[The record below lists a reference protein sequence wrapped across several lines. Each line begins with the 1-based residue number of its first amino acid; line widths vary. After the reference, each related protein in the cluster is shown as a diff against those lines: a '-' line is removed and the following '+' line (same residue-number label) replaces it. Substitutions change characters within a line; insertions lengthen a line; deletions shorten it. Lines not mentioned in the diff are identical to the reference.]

1 MNAKE
6 YLEQSRRIRQE
17 IVWINRQIEEIETS
31 LGYHPIQLD
40 DSGASKSNYREDKMS
55 ESLAKV
61 ADLYSDCQK
70 KKADLIIKDEE
81 IHRQIDKLEDIRE
94 REVLRLRYLERHPR
108 RTIAPLG
115 WRAIGFRL
123 GYTAEGVRKIHS
135 KAIKDLSE
143 ILKKESEEV

>member
-6 YLEQSRRIRQE
+6 FLEGSRRIRQE
-17 IVWINRQIEEIETS
+17 IIWINRQIEEIETS
-31 LGYHPIQLD
+31 LGYHPIELD
-40 DSGASKSNYREDKMS
+40 DSGASKSNYREDKLS

-61 ADLYSDCQK
+61 ADLYSDYQK

-81 IHRQIDKLEDIRE
+81 IHKTIDKLEDIRE
-94 REVLRLRYLERHPR
+94 REVLKLRYLERHPR
-108 RTIAPLG
+108 RLIAPLG

-143 ILKKESEEV
+143 ILKSTES

>member
-17 IVWINRQIEEIETS
+17 ILWINRQIEEIETS

-115 WRAIGFRL
+115 WRQIGFRM

-135 KAIKDLSE
+135 KAIKNLSE
-143 ILKKESEEV
+143 ILKSTES

>member
-1 MNAKE
+1 MTARE

-55 ESLAKV
+55 EALSKV
-61 ADLYSDCQK
+61 ADLYAEIQI
-70 KKADLIIKDEE
+70 KKADLIAKDEE
-81 IHRQIDKLEDIRE
+81 IHRQVNKLDDIRE

-108 RTIAPLG
+108 RTLAPLG
-115 WRAIGFRL
+115 WRQIGFRM

-135 KAIKDLSE
+135 KAMKNLE
-143 ILKKESEEV
+143 KILKSTES

>member
-1 MNAKE
+1 MNTKE

-40 DSGASKSNYREDKMS
+40 DSGASKSNYREDKMC

-61 ADLYSDCQK
+61 ADLYSDLQK

-115 WRAIGFRL
+115 WRQIGFRM

-143 ILKKESEEV
+143 ILKSTES

>member
-1 MNAKE
+1 MTARE

-17 IVWINRQIEEIETS
+17 IAWVNRQIEEIETS

-55 ESLAKV
+55 EALSKV
-61 ADLYSDCQK
+61 ADLYAEIQI
-70 KKADLIIKDEE
+70 KKADLIAKDEE
-81 IHRQIDKLEDIRE
+81 IHRQVNKLDDIRE

-108 RTIAPLG
+108 RTLAPLG
-115 WRAIGFRL
+115 WRQIGFRM

-135 KAIKDLSE
+135 KAMKNLE
-143 ILKKESEEV
+143 KILKSTES

>member
-61 ADLYSDCQK
+61 ADLYADLQK

-123 GYTAEGVRKIHS
+123 GYTAEGARYIHD
-135 KAIKDLSE
+135 KAIKKLDKIINSTE
-143 ILKKESEEV
+143 T

>member
-1 MNAKE
+1 MTARE

-55 ESLAKV
+55 EALSKV
-61 ADLYSDCQK
+61 ADLYTEIQI
-70 KKADLIIKDEE
+70 KKADLIAKDEE
-81 IHRQIDKLEDIRE
+81 IHRQVNKLDDIRE

-108 RTIAPLG
+108 RTLAPLG
-115 WRAIGFRL
+115 WRQIGFRM

-135 KAIKDLSE
+135 KAMKNLE
-143 ILKKESEEV
+143 KILKSTES

>member
-1 MNAKE
+1 MSAKE
-6 YLEQSRRIRQE
+6 FLEGSRRIRQE

-40 DSGASKSNYREDKMS
+40 DSGASKSNYREDKMC

-61 ADLYSDCQK
+61 ADLYSDLQRE
-70 KKADLIIKDEE
+70 KADLIIKDEE
-81 IHRQIDKLEDIRE
+81 IHKEISKLEDIRE
-94 REVLRLRYLERHPR
+94 REVLRLRYLERHPKR
-108 RTIAPLG
+108 ITAPLG

-135 KAIKDLSE
+135 KAIKNLSE
-143 ILKKESEEV
+143 ILKSTES